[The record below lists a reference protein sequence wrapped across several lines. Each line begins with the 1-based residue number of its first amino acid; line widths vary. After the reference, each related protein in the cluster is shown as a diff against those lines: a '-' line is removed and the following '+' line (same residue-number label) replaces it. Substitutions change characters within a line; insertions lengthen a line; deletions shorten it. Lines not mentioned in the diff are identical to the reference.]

1 MSLYDLQFIDNLKQI
16 MNQEWE
22 VDNRATWQD
31 GSPVATKRILHV
43 VNKYDLS
50 VEFPAS
56 TLKPTT
62 LKSCFMEDD
71 WIYRKQS
78 SNVNDLG
85 IHIWDAWADET
96 GSIGTAYGSQVA
108 KPVFGYDNQMEYI
121 LNEIKKNPTS
131 RRLIIELW
139 NVNELHQMNLVPCCH
154 HLNFSVKNGKLHL
167 FLKQRSQDTLVA
179 NNFNVVQYALLM
191 HMIARHCGLDVGVL
205 THAVVDMH
213 IYNKHE
219 QQALEL
225 LSRPIYSAPTLWI
238 NPDVN
243 NFYDFSV
250 NDFKLLNYQKGDSMK
265 FEVAI

>member
-1 MSLYDLQFIDNLKQI
+1 MGLYDLQFIDNLKQI

-22 VDNRATWQD
+22 VDNRATWKD

-56 TLKPTT
+56 TLKPTP

-96 GSIGTAYGSQVA
+96 GSIGAAYGSQVA
-108 KPVFGYDNQMEYI
+108 KPVFGYGNQMEYI
-121 LNEIKKNPTS
+121 LNEIQKNPTS

-139 NVNELHQMNLVPCCH
+139 NVNELNQMNLVPCCH

-191 HMIARHCGLDVGVL
+191 HMIARHCGLEVGVL

-225 LSRPIYSAPTLWI
+225 LNRPIYSAPKLWI
-238 NPDVN
+238 NPDVT
-243 NFYDFSV
+243 NFYEFSV
-250 NDFKLLNYQKGDSMK
+250 GDFKLLNYQKGDSMK
-265 FEVAI
+265 FEVAV

>member
-22 VDNRATWQD
+22 VDNRATWKD
-31 GSPVATKRILHV
+31 GSPVATKRILHIV
-43 VNKYDLS
+43 SKYDLS

-56 TLKPTT
+56 TLKPTP

-96 GSIGTAYGSQVA
+96 GSIGNAYGSQVA

-121 LNEIKKNPTS
+121 LNEIQNNPTS

-191 HMIARHCGLDVGVL
+191 HMIARHCGLEVGVL

-225 LSRPIYSAPTLWI
+225 LSRPIYSTPKLWI
-238 NPDVN
+238 NPDVT

-265 FEVAI
+265 FEVAV